1 MAIKIVDKSKLDENS
16 LIKIRREVQI
26 MKLLSHE
33 HVIRLY
39 EVMETSS
46 KLYLVME
53 YASGG
58 EIFGAWRGLPCFSE
72 AG

>member
-33 HVIRLY
+33 HIIRLY

-46 KLYLVME
+46 KIYLVME

-58 EIFGAWRGLPCFSE
+58 EIFGV
-72 AG
+72 